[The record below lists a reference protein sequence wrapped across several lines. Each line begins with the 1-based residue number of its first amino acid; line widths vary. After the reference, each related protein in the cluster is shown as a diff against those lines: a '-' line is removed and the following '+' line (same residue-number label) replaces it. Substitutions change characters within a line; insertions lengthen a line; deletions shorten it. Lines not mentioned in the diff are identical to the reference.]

1 MAHGHLLV
9 GAMFFAMRSCEY
21 SLTNKQ
27 DGIRKTKIVTI
38 NNVRFFSTTTTG
50 LNKEFTHPTPYHI
63 LCKAQFVSITFVSQ
77 KNGEKME
84 CITQHRTTHGK
95 ICPVV
100 SWAFTVCRILSYKK
114 TTVHSTVNTFFD
126 PASQKLV
133 QIMAKQSRLRLRDMV
148 TKIGTDKLGIDI
160 SAVGTHSLRSS
171 CAMLMYLAKART
183 ATIMLLG
190 RWKSDAFLLY
200 LRKQVKEF
208 TSGVSDLMVGQGETF
223 FTVPSDRNQCPSLL
237 MASHDDPMNRH
248 PDSLASRTRFH
259 GPADRRDNTS
269 TIDRTNPPAFHCW
282 G

>member
-21 SLTNKQ
+21 SLTSTQ

-38 NNVRFFSTTTTG
+38 NNVRFFSTTESG
-50 LNKEFTHPTPYHI
+50 LNQEFPHPTPYHI
-63 LCKAQFVSITFVSQ
+63 LSKAHFVSITFVSQ

-84 CITQHRTTHGK
+84 CITQHRTRQGK
-95 ICPVV
+95 ICPVL

-114 TTVHSTVNTFFD
+114 STIHSTVNTFMD
-126 PASQKLV
+126 PRSHKLV
-133 QIMAKQSRLRLRDMV
+133 QITAKQSRLRLRETV
-148 TKIGTDKLGIDI
+148 HKIGAAQLGIDV
-160 SAVGTHSLRSS
+160 STVGTHSLRSS

-208 TSGVSDLMVGQGETF
+208 TSGVSDLMVNQEETF
-223 FTVPSDRNQCPSLL
+223 FTVPSNSHHTSDLIT
-237 MASHDDPMNRH
+237 ASHDDPMTRN
-248 PDSLASRTRFH
+248 PDSLASRTRFN
-259 GPADRRDNTS
+259 GPATRHDNTS